1 LTELRL
7 AYKGDSWAIYYLPI
21 DDFVKDLEKLEEVLD
36 KPERE
41 EGKVVAVA
49 PNIGLT
55 KTSLV
60 FGTSFQGVKGF
71 AADRRGD
78 KAVVNGALP

>member
-1 LTELRL
+1 MAELRL
-7 AYKGDSWAIYYLPI
+7 IYSGTSWAIYYLSV
-21 DDFVKDLEKLEEVLD
+21 DDFVNDLEELGKALEKAE
-36 KPERE
+36 K
-41 EGKVVAVA
+41 EGEVVAVV

-71 AADRRGD
+71 AIVVRKRG
-78 KAVVNGALP
+78 G